1 MNIIEALDAAL
12 PELPETIARRTLPK
26 LDPRVISKEHVE
38 QGQAVV
44 LAKMPG
50 SENFVRL
57 PIFQWQLL
65 QLFNGERSIAE
76 VARLS
81 AGQTG
86 VEFSEDE
93 VQEFVSFLQ
102 DNTDLFYKTAL
113 EKNITLQQK
122 LKSRRQRRRRFR
134 FKDIADIQI
143 HEWPHADDYIDRL
156 YPYVKFMWTNWFLA
170 LSLVMFAVMFWMWAD
185 RFGEIWRDSFQFY
198 NFTSK
203 SFADLVEFWF
213 LFGAMA
219 FFHESFHG
227 LTCKHFGGNVE
238 KMGFMLMYFAP
249 TFFCDVTQIWIYGGR
264 KARMATVAAGLWGDL
279 IICFFATVL
288 WWATAPGMW
297 AHDLAYKV
305 MMVTGI
311 GVTLLNLNPLI
322 KIDGYYLFSEAIS
335 EVDLKERSTAY
346 LSGWIRKHIFGL
358 PVEIE
363 YVARRRR
370 AFYMIYAFLSGLYGY
385 VLLFVVVAFTYH
397 VLRSYTPE
405 WAFLPAGILAFLV
418 YKSRLRTFGRFMKV
432 VYLDKKERVLNW
444 FTPVRSAAVAA
455 LVLVVLFLPVWPD
468 FVEGPFVLEP
478 QHRAVL
484 RAAVRGAVTEVYA
497 DEGDQ
502 VAPGSPLLRMRNFDL
517 ESEAAR
523 ARADLQVASS
533 RATQSQLLY
542 AGFGAAEQERQ
553 RLVEK
558 NRTLTDEVAKLRVS
572 SPMAGVVMT
581 PNLHDLTGSYLEE
594 GAPIAEVG
602 ELSQLL
608 ARIYIPEFSMRD
620 VRLGA
625 RVRLRPEAWVEPIS
639 GRLQSVAPA
648 STLIEAGLIA
658 RDQLKGINPPQ
669 YYVGTVLLD
678 NPGNLCEGMS
688 GTAKIFA
695 RRRSLAG
702 FAWRFTRDLVQRRI
716 W

>member
-12 PELPETIARRTLPK
+12 PELPETIARRSLPR
-26 LDPRVISKEHVE
+26 LDPRVISKEHIE
-38 QGQAVV
+38 QGQPVV

-50 SENFVRL
+50 SDNYVRL
-57 PIFQWQLL
+57 PVSQWQLL
-65 QLFNGERSIAE
+65 RLFNGERSFAD
-76 VARLS
+76 VAQLS
-81 AGQTG
+81 LSQTG
-86 VEFSEDE
+86 VQFSEE
-93 VQEFVSFLQ
+93 GVREFVSFLM
-102 DNTDLFYKTAL
+102 DNTDLFYKTPL

-122 LKSRRQRRRRFR
+122 LKSRRQKRRRFR

-143 HEWPHADDYIDRL
+143 HEWPHADNYITRL
-156 YPYVKFMWTNWFLA
+156 YPYVKFMWTPWFVL
-170 LSLVMFAVMFWMWAD
+170 LSIGMFAVMFWMWAD

-203 SFADLVEFWF
+203 SFTDLIEFWF

-279 IICFFATVL
+279 IICFFATL
-288 WWATAPGMW
+288 IWWTTAPGMW
-297 AHDLAYKV
+297 AHDFAYKV

-322 KIDGYYLFSEAIS
+322 KIDGYYLFSEAIG

-346 LSGWIRKHIFGL
+346 LSGWVRKHVFAL

-363 YVARRRR
+363 FVPRRRR

-385 VLLFVVVAFTYH
+385 LLLFVVVAFTYH
-397 VLRSYTPE
+397 VLHAYTPE
-405 WAFLPAGILAFLV
+405 WAFLPAGILALLV

-432 VYLDKKERVLNW
+432 VYLDKKERVLSW
-444 FTPVRSAAVAA
+444 FTPARIAVITA
-455 LVLVVLFLPVWPD
+455 LALLLLFLPVWPD

-478 QHRAVL
+478 VQRAVL
-484 RAAVRGAVTEVYA
+484 RAEVRGAVTEVLA
-497 DEGDQ
+497 DEGQ
-502 VAPGSPLLRMRNFDL
+502 LVTAGAPLVRMRNFDL

-523 ARADLQVASS
+523 AHADLQVASS
-533 RATQSQLLY
+533 RATQSQLRY
-542 AGFGAAEQERQ
+542 TGFGPAEQERQ
-553 RLVEK
+553 RLADQ
-558 NRTLTDEVAKLRVS
+558 NRTLADEIRRLQVN
-572 SPMAGVVMT
+572 SPISGVVTT
-581 PNLHDLTGSYLEE
+581 PDVHDLIGTYLDE
-594 GAPIAEVG
+594 GAPILEIG
-602 ELSQLL
+602 DFSHML
-608 ARIYIPEFSMRD
+608 ARIYVPEFSMRD

-625 RVRLRPEAWVEPIS
+625 EVRLRPQSWVEPIT
-639 GRLQSVAPA
+639 GRLQSLAPA

-678 NPGNLCEGMS
+678 NPGDLRDGMS
-688 GTAKIFA
+688 GTAKIYVQ
-695 RRRSLAG
+695 RRSLAG
-702 FAWRFTRDLVQRRI
+702 FAWRFTSDLVQRRI